1 MIRRSQPGS
10 EHGLEWGDEPEESAA
25 ADLLAISDHA
35 HLNTRARFCGSRKE
49 RKKQKKNTPPGNGAK
64 AIYAQLLRR
73 RRLIGGIGKKRREK
87 AESSSSS
94 CDPIRQGHSGWLC
107 VECA

>member
-49 RKKQKKNTPPGNGAK
+49 RKKKKNTPPGNGAK

>member
-1 MIRRSQPGS
+1 MPLMIRRSQPGS

-49 RKKQKKNTPPGNGAK
+49 RKKKKKKHAAWERGESNLRA
-64 AIYAQLLRR
+64 AAQ
-73 RRLIGGIGKKRREK
+73 
-87 AESSSSS
+87 A
-94 CDPIRQGHSGWLC
+94 P
-107 VECA
+107 

>member
-1 MIRRSQPGS
+1 MPLMIRRSQPGS

-49 RKKQKKNTPPGNGAK
+49 RKKKKKT
-64 AIYAQLLRR
+64 
-73 RRLIGGIGKKRREK
+73 RRLGTGRKQSTR
-87 AESSSSS
+87 S
-94 CDPIRQGHSGWLC
+94 CSGA
-107 VECA
+107 VG

>member
-49 RKKQKKNTPPGNGAK
+49 KKKKHAAWERGESNLRA
-64 AIYAQLLRR
+64 AAQ
-73 RRLIGGIGKKRREK
+73 
-87 AESSSSS
+87 A
-94 CDPIRQGHSGWLC
+94 P
-107 VECA
+107 

>member
-1 MIRRSQPGS
+1 MPLMIRRSQPGS

-49 RKKQKKNTPPGNGAK
+49 KKKKT
-64 AIYAQLLRR
+64 
-73 RRLIGGIGKKRREK
+73 RRLGTGRKQSTR
-87 AESSSSS
+87 S
-94 CDPIRQGHSGWLC
+94 CSGA
-107 VECA
+107 VG

>member
-49 RKKQKKNTPPGNGAK
+49 RKKKKKHAAWERGESNLRA
-64 AIYAQLLRR
+64 AAQ
-73 RRLIGGIGKKRREK
+73 
-87 AESSSSS
+87 A
-94 CDPIRQGHSGWLC
+94 P
-107 VECA
+107 